1 MDSADFAV
9 AEVSG
14 GKYRFKNK
22 MRMGRLYRYGQG
34 CQCAGF
40 RMVINRQSGDSRYR
54 RDDRSTPVDA
64 VIGG

>member
-22 MRMGRLYRYGQG
+22 MRMGRLYRHGPG
-34 CQCAGF
+34 CKRALILVGYE
-40 RMVINRQSGDSRYR
+40 SL
-54 RDDRSTPVDA
+54 
-64 VIGG
+64 IGRLDFWFG